1 MVSCLLGCVF
11 LRLVIY
17 VYFSHITKPTFCV
30 MTPDKLQLLVN
41 VVQQLSLARDIN
53 KITAIVRTA
62 ARSLTGADGATFVL
76 RENGLCYYAD
86 EDAIAP
92 LWKGQRFPMNACVS
106 GWAMINKRPAVIP
119 DIYTD
124 SRVPVEAYRPT
135 FVRSLVMVPIRTVDP
150 IGAIGNYWAQPHE
163 ATADELQLLQSL
175 ADATSIAIENVY
187 VYNELEERV
196 KQRTKQLE
204 AANDELQSFAHSV
217 AHDLRAPLRAANGYM
232 RMLKEDH
239 ADKLA
244 DSEVQRLMN
253 AAGERLGDA
262 NSLIQALLSFSQ
274 MGQRSLSP
282 ATLSMNTILQ
292 QVCFDMVTTEPNRTI
307 DINLPVLAPAEG
319 DPVLIKQVW
328 INLLNNAVKYSA
340 NRPVAKIEI
349 GCEEK
354 TNEVVY
360 YVRDNGTGFDM
371 RYYDKLFAVLQRLHG
386 EEYRGH
392 GIGLSLVQRI
402 LEKHG
407 GRIWAE
413 SQPDEGATFWFTLP
427 KAKVAVV

>member
-1 MVSCLLGCVF
+1 
-11 LRLVIY
+11 
-17 VYFSHITKPTFCV
+17 
-30 MTPDKLQLLVN
+30 MTPDKLQLLVD

-92 LWKGQRFPMNACVS
+92 LWKGQRFDISACVS
-106 GWAMINKRPAVIP
+106 GWAMINKRPAIIP

-124 SRVPVEAYRPT
+124 ARVPVEAYRPT
-135 FVRSLVMVPIRTVDP
+135 FVRSVVMVPIRTVDP
-150 IGAIGNYWAQPHE
+150 IGAIGNYWAEPHT

-204 AANDELQSFAHSV
+204 AANNELQSFAHSV

-232 RMLKEDH
+232 LMLKEDH

-244 DSEVQRLMN
+244 DSEVQRLME
-253 AAGERLGDA
+253 AAGDRLGDA
-262 NSLIQALLSFSQ
+262 NSLIQALLAFSQ
-274 MGQRSLSP
+274 MGQRSLSTT
-282 ATLSMNTILQ
+282 TLSMNTILQ
-292 QVCFDMVTTEPNRTI
+292 QVCSDIINTEPNRTI
-307 DINLPVLAPAEG
+307 DITLPVLATAEG

-340 NRPVAKIEI
+340 TRPVTKIEI

-354 TNEVVY
+354 ANEVVY

-386 EEYRGH
+386 EEYKGH

-407 GRIWAE
+407 GKIWAE

-427 KAKVAVV
+427 KAKVAVA

>member
-1 MVSCLLGCVF
+1 
-11 LRLVIY
+11 
-17 VYFSHITKPTFCV
+17 
-30 MTPDKLQLLVN
+30 MTPDKLQLLVD

-92 LWKGQRFPMNACVS
+92 LWKGQRFDISACVS
-106 GWAMINKRPAVIP
+106 GWAMINKRPAIIP

-124 SRVPVEAYRPT
+124 ARVPVEAYRPT

-150 IGAIGNYWAQPHE
+150 IGAIGNYWAEPHT

-204 AANDELQSFAHSV
+204 AANNELQSFAHSV

-232 RMLKEDH
+232 LMLKEDH

-244 DSEVQRLMN
+244 DSEVQRLME
-253 AAGERLGDA
+253 AAGDRLGDA
-262 NSLIQALLSFSQ
+262 NSLIQALLAFSQ
-274 MGQRSLSP
+274 MGQRSLSTT
-282 ATLSMNTILQ
+282 TLSMNTILQ
-292 QVCFDMVTTEPNRTI
+292 QVCSDIINTEPNRTI
-307 DINLPVLAPAEG
+307 DITLPVLATAEG

-340 NRPVAKIEI
+340 TRPVTKIEI

-354 TNEVVY
+354 ANEVVY
-360 YVRDNGTGFDM
+360 YVRDNGTGFNM

-386 EEYRGH
+386 EEYKGH

-407 GRIWAE
+407 GKIWAE

-427 KAKVAVV
+427 KAKVAVA

>member
-1 MVSCLLGCVF
+1 
-11 LRLVIY
+11 
-17 VYFSHITKPTFCV
+17 

-92 LWKGQRFPMNACVS
+92 LWKGQRFDISACVS
-106 GWAMINKRPAVIP
+106 GWAMINKRPAIIP

-124 SRVPVEAYRPT
+124 ARVPVEAYRPT
-135 FVRSLVMVPIRTVDP
+135 FVRSLVMVPIRMVDP
-150 IGAIGNYWAQPHE
+150 IGAIGNYWAQPHT

-204 AANDELQSFAHSV
+204 AANNELQSFAHSV

-232 RMLKEDH
+232 LMLKEDH

-244 DSEVQRLMN
+244 DSEVQRLMD
-253 AAGERLGDA
+253 AAGDRLGDA
-262 NSLIQALLSFSQ
+262 NSLIQALLAFSQ
-274 MGQRSLSP
+274 MGQRSLSTT
-282 ATLSMNTILQ
+282 TLSMNTILQ
-292 QVCFDMVTTEPNRTI
+292 QVCSDIINTESNRTI
-307 DINLPVLAPAEG
+307 DITLPVLATAEG

-328 INLLNNAVKYSA
+328 VNLLNNAVKYSA
-340 NRPVAKIEI
+340 TRPVTKIEI

-354 TNEVVY
+354 ANEVVY

-386 EEYRGH
+386 EEYKGH

-407 GRIWAE
+407 GKIWAE

-427 KAKVAVV
+427 KAKVAVA